1 MEGNAAAKDR
11 CPLSVN
17 PYEFETWQR
26 TAWLAGW
33 IDTHERGFHT
43 ENEAGSPGD
52 PKYQLARC
60 KAPTEVRVFPVTTGC
75 CLRANLSTVQ

>member
-11 CPLSVN
+11 CPLSDN
-17 PYEFETWQR
+17 PYEFGTWQR

-60 KAPTEVRVFPVTTGC
+60 KAPQRFACSRSLLG
-75 CLRANLSTVQ
+75 AAFAQI